1 MTDRRSLWSIAS
13 RLVPRRLKS
22 RAKRFVREAG
32 DSAAIERRFA
42 ELTNEIAALRSRLAD
57 AETAAGQW
65 ASLLRR
71 EAELPP
77 PPPPHLQVRVA
88 GKYAPGF
95 FDSAAEACREVDV
108 ALGAAGRRL
117 ADFETILDFGC
128 GPGRAVRVLRGLAP
142 EARLFGADIDPEAI
156 AWARGHYSSFGDFSV
171 APHHPPTLYADD
183 RFDFI
188 LGISVFT
195 HLPEDMQFE
204 WLAELRRIAKPGGFL
219 VLTTHGEEHYGKLD
233 ADVREIMRTRGFFYG
248 DFGWNYGR
256 SVSLPDFYQTAYHS
270 HDYIRREWSR
280 FFEIVEIRA
289 LGLEKH
295 QDVVL
300 LRRPG

>member
-1 MTDRRSLWSIAS
+1 M
-13 RLVPRRLKS
+13 
-22 RAKRFVREAG
+22 KRFVRETAET
-32 DSAAIERRFA
+32 SAVERRFGKL
-42 ELTNEIAALRSRLAD
+42 ENEIAALRSRLGD

-71 EAELPP
+71 EAELAP

-117 ADFETILDFGC
+117 ADFESILDFGC
-128 GPGRAVRVLRGLAP
+128 GPGRAVRILRGLAP
-142 EARLFGADIDPEAI
+142 RAHLFGADIDPEAI
-156 AWARGHYSSFGDFSV
+156 AWARSHYASYGDFSV
-171 APHHPPTLYADD
+171 APHHPPTLYAED

-233 ADVREIMRTRGFFYG
+233 TDVREIMRARGFFYG

-289 LGLEKH
+289 LGLERH
-295 QDVVL
+295 QDTVL

>member
-1 MTDRRSLWSIAS
+1 MTDRRSVWSIAS
-13 RLVPRRLKS
+13 RLVPRGFKS
-22 RAKRFVREAG
+22 RAKRFVRETA
-32 DSAAIERRFA
+32 DSSAIERRLA
-42 ELTNEIAALRSRLAD
+42 ELDGEIAALRSRLAD

-71 EAELPP
+71 EAALPP
-77 PPPPHLQVRVA
+77 PPPPHLQIRVA

-108 ALGAAGRRL
+108 ALGAAGRSL
-117 ADFETILDFGC
+117 SDFEAILDFGC
-128 GPGRAVRVLRGLAP
+128 GPGRAIRILRALAP
-142 EARLFGADIDPEAI
+142 GARLFGCDIDPEAI
-156 AWARGHYSSFGDFSV
+156 AWARSHYASYGDFSV
-171 APHHPPTLYADD
+171 APHHPPTLYPEG
-183 RFDFI
+183 RFDLI
-188 LGISVFT
+188 VGISVFT
-195 HLPEDMQFE
+195 HLPEDMQLE
-204 WLAELRRIAKPGGFL
+204 WLAELRRIARPGAFL

-280 FFEIVEIRA
+280 FFEIVDIRA

-295 QDVVL
+295 QDTVL

>member
-1 MTDRRSLWSIAS
+1 M
-13 RLVPRRLKS
+13 
-22 RAKRFVREAG
+22 KRFVRETAET
-32 DSAAIERRFA
+32 SAVERRFGKL
-42 ELTNEIAALRSRLAD
+42 ENEIAALRSRLGD

-117 ADFETILDFGC
+117 ADFESILDFGC
-128 GPGRAVRVLRGLAP
+128 GPGRAVRILRGLAP
-142 EARLFGADIDPEAI
+142 RAHLFGADIDPEAI
-156 AWARGHYSSFGDFSV
+156 AWARSHYASYGDFSV
-171 APHHPPTLYADD
+171 APHHPPTLYAED

-289 LGLEKH
+289 LGLERH
-295 QDVVL
+295 QDTVL